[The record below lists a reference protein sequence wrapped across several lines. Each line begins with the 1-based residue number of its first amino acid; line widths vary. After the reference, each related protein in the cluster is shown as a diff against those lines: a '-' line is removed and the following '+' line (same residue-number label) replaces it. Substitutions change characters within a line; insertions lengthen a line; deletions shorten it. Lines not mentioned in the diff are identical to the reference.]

1 MKLILRNRHFI
12 KNYYETNMEA
22 LTNKDKELVQK
33 YFEQSLESLDLETF
47 KKVRNQLRLKYHP
60 DKYEKYEDEV
70 VKEMMLEKYQEIE
83 SLCLKVKEYLD
94 SKTDETTHNPPISAE
109 EEIFMQQN
117 AQFSYEGMSI
127 EVITSD
133 KDLKYHLFGTYYRW
147 LEKGDKFRI
156 PNVKDAYLTIKA
168 DYKGINIGFTE
179 SIKMYLTF
187 GVNDSVADIVDWL
200 YLRIVGRANALL
212 IEHARIPIEINEMN
226 KYIRK
231 KAFLQLAPPKAA
243 E

>member
-1 MKLILRNRHFI
+1 MD
-12 KNYYETNMEA
+12 A

-33 YFEQSLESLDLETF
+33 YFEQSLESLDMETF

-83 SLCLKVKEYLD
+83 TLCQKVKGYLENKIPQNGQNLGD
-94 SKTDETTHNPPISAE
+94 SEV
-109 EEIFMQQN
+109 FMQEN
-117 AQFSYEGMSI
+117 AQFSFEGMAI

-133 KDLKYHLFGTYYRW
+133 KDLKYHLFGTQYRW

-156 PNVKDAYLTIKA
+156 PNNKEAFLTIKV

-179 SIKMYLTF
+179 SIKMFLTF
-187 GVNDSVADIVDWL
+187 GVNDSVADIVEWL
-200 YLRIVGRANALL
+200 YLRIVGRASALI
-212 IEHARIPIEINEMN
+212 IEQTRIPIDINEMN

-231 KAFLQLAPPKAA
+231 KAFLQLSQPKND
-243 E
+243 

>member
-1 MKLILRNRHFI
+1 
-12 KNYYETNMEA
+12 MEA
-22 LTNKDKELVQK
+22 LTYKDKELIQK
-33 YFEQSLESLDLETF
+33 YFEQSIESLDLETF
-47 KKVRNQLRLKYHP
+47 KKVRNQLRIKYHP

-94 SKTDETTHNPPISAE
+94 NKYGAAQQNANSPAE
-109 EEIFMQQN
+109 EELFMREN
-117 AQFSYEGMSI
+117 AQFSFEGMAI

-156 PNVKDAYLTIKA
+156 PNSKEAFLTIKA

-179 SIKMYLTF
+179 SIKMFLTF
-187 GVNDSVADIVDWL
+187 GVNDSVADIVEWL

-212 IEHARIPIEINEMN
+212 IEHTRIPIDINEMN

-231 KAFLQLAPPKAA
+231 QAFLQLAPPKSA